1 MEVRVDLEDLQ
12 KYETISVEKV
22 AEGILHVRINRPKR
36 LNAMSMK
43 FFADLLDFFTRVN
56 GLDDLRAIILTGT
69 GTHFSSGL
77 DLTDALSLISFEEG
91 KDGARNSIDMSKKI
105 RFLQESISSVER
117 CRVPVIAGV
126 HGFCLGGAIDL
137 IMACDIVYGSK
148 GTRMSIKEVD
158 VAMVADLGTLQ
169 RIVLKAGSDSK
180 VRELAL
186 TGREF
191 SAEEAQTIGIV
202 NQVFNDKTELEAAL
216 LRTAQ
221 TIAEKT
227 PIAIWGIKKVL
238 NFQNQTRIREGLDY
252 VQALNMSLLFTDDVK
267 KAGLAALQKSKA
279 LYPKL

>member
-1 MEVRVDLEDLQ
+1 
-12 KYETISVEKV
+12 
-22 AEGILHVRINRPKR
+22 
-36 LNAMSMK
+36 
-43 FFADLLDFFTRVN
+43 
-56 GLDDLRAIILTGT
+56 
-69 GTHFSSGL
+69 
-77 DLTDALSLISFEEG
+77 
-91 KDGARNSIDMSKKI
+91 MSKKI